1 MKHVKLF
8 EQFSSLPV
16 DYTKEQIEKM
26 SRDEF
31 LNALEKYKLADDAEQ
46 AITLSSIW
54 LHANKEAV
62 WDRDFVDKLGDYMDF
77 MMPTIQNKRDI
88 IDAIQKGDYDKE
100 LAIKRI
106 PESERSIKHYE
117 TMLSGAKN
125 RRGKLKSSLGRSKS
139 PILEQ
144 QSMSPM
150 VSPLVYL
157 IWTDEEGIQSPF
169 ILKADSE
176 KNAVLELDKLMGG
189 DGNPVEN
196 DFITPVKTMDS
207 MEHVLGG
214 SAHWFITKIDPDKF
228 SQILLDEKMGI
239 IEIAG

>member
-31 LNALEKYKLADDAEQ
+31 LNALGKYKLADDAEQ
-46 AITLSSIW
+46 AITLLSIW
-54 LHANKEAV
+54 LHANKEAA

-77 MMPTIQNKRDI
+77 MAPTIQNKRDI

-117 TMLSGAKN
+117 TMLASAKDQLE
-125 RRGKLKSSLGRSKS
+125 KLKSSLGR
-139 PILEQ
+139 
-144 QSMSPM
+144 
-150 VSPLVYL
+150 
-157 IWTDEEGIQSPF
+157 
-169 ILKADSE
+169 
-176 KNAVLELDKLMGG
+176 
-189 DGNPVEN
+189 
-196 DFITPVKTMDS
+196 
-207 MEHVLGG
+207 
-214 SAHWFITKIDPDKF
+214 
-228 SQILLDEKMGI
+228 
-239 IEIAG
+239 

>member
-26 SRDEF
+26 SKDEF
-31 LNALEKYKLADDAEQ
+31 FKALEKYKLADDVEQ

-54 LHANKEAV
+54 LHANKSS
-62 WDRDFVDKLGDYMDF
+62 WTDSDFIDKLADYVDY
-77 MMPTIQNKRDI
+77 MMPTVQNKRDI
-88 IDAIQKGDYDKE
+88 IDAIQNKE

-106 PESERSIKHYE
+106 PELERSIKHYE
-117 TMLSGAKN
+117 TMLAGAKN
-125 RRGKLKSSLGRSKS
+125 QLGKLKSSLGRSKS

>member
-16 DYTKEQIEKM
+16 DYTKEQIGKM

-62 WDRDFVDKLGDYMDF
+62 WDRDFVDKLAGYADF
-77 MMPTIQNKRDI
+77 MLPTVQNKRDI
-88 IDAIQKGDYDKE
+88 IDAIQNKE

-150 VSPLVYL
+150 ILF
-157 IWTDEEGIQSPF
+157 GF
-169 ILKADSE
+169 I
-176 KNAVLELDKLMGG
+176 N
-189 DGNPVEN
+189 
-196 DFITPVKTMDS
+196 
-207 MEHVLGG
+207 
-214 SAHWFITKIDPDKF
+214 
-228 SQILLDEKMGI
+228 
-239 IEIAG
+239 